1 MEYFNTIR
9 NFFQRILPYT
19 RRKGRIKT
27 VNIFAIKRIQL
38 DLLLAM
44 GRGSHPREFAA
55 LLSAESGIISDIYQI
70 PGSIGGEASAQVP
83 FEMVPLNL
91 NIVGSAHSHP
101 NGVLRPSDADIRF
114 FSVSGSRHI
123 IVGDPYGPD
132 DWRCF
137 YPDGTPVTLE
147 VVP

>member
-1 MEYFNTIR
+1 M
-9 NFFQRILPYT
+9 
-19 RRKGRIKT
+19 
-27 VNIFAIKRIQL
+27 NISAIKREKL

-44 GRGSHPREFAA
+44 GRNSHPREFAA
-55 LLSAESGIISDIYQI
+55 LLSATKGVISEVDVI

-91 NIVGSAHSHP
+91 GTVGSAHSHP
-101 NGVLRPSDADIRF
+101 NGAIWPSDADIRF
-114 FSVSGSRHI
+114 FSATGNCHI

-137 YPDGTPVTLE
+137 YADGTPRTIG
-147 VVP
+147 VVE

>member
-1 MEYFNTIR
+1 MNISAIHKNT
-9 NFFQRILPYT
+9 
-19 RRKGRIKT
+19 
-27 VNIFAIKRIQL
+27 L

-44 GRGSHPREFAA
+44 GQGSHPREFAA
-55 LLSAESGIISDIYQI
+55 LLSAESGIISDIHLI

-91 NIVGSAHSHP
+91 KIIGSAHSHP
-101 NGVLRPSDADIRF
+101 NGMILPSDADIRF

-123 IVGDPYGPD
+123 IVGTPYGPD

>member
-1 MEYFNTIR
+1 MNISAIQKNT
-9 NFFQRILPYT
+9 
-19 RRKGRIKT
+19 
-27 VNIFAIKRIQL
+27 L

-44 GRGSHPREFAA
+44 GQGSHPREFAA
-55 LLSAESGIISDIYQI
+55 LLTAESGVISDIHLI

-91 NIVGSAHSHP
+91 KVIGSAHSHP
-101 NGVLRPSDADIRF
+101 NGALRPSDADIRF

-123 IVGDPYGPD
+123 IVGEPYGPD

-137 YPDGTPVTLE
+137 YPDGTPVNLE

>member
-1 MEYFNTIR
+1 MNISAIQKNT
-9 NFFQRILPYT
+9 
-19 RRKGRIKT
+19 
-27 VNIFAIKRIQL
+27 L

-44 GRGSHPREFAA
+44 GQGSHPREFAA
-55 LLSAESGIISDIYQI
+55 LLTEESGIISQIYQI

-91 NIVGSAHSHP
+91 KVIGSAHSHP
-101 NGVLRPSDADIRF
+101 NGALRPSDADIRF

-123 IVGDPYGPD
+123 IVGEPYGPD

-137 YPDGTPVTLE
+137 YPDGTPVNLE

>member
-1 MEYFNTIR
+1 
-9 NFFQRILPYT
+9 
-19 RRKGRIKT
+19 
-27 VNIFAIKRIQL
+27 
-38 DLLLAM
+38 M
-44 GRGSHPREFAA
+44 GQGSHPREFAA
-55 LLSAESGIISDIYQI
+55 LLTAELGVISDIHLI

-91 NIVGSAHSHP
+91 KVIGSAHSHP
-101 NGVLRPSDADIRF
+101 NGALCPSDADIRF

-123 IVGDPYGPD
+123 IVGEPYGPD

-137 YPDGTPVTLE
+137 YPDGTPVNLE